1 MTSNDERLPDDG
13 EMEQLSPDLRA
24 ALQSALTPDQR
35 RAATRDRLTAR
46 AVADARGRE
55 LPHAKAA
62 ATPALFH
69 LSRGARPHVST
80 RLFVGVSVALAA
92 SLVLLVRTRME
103 REDYRAIY
111 AATDRSTLH
120 RIDSLTAL
128 VSERDALMAA
138 LTGPQVRVVGLSSSA
153 TKSPR
158 ALMFWDKATDK
169 WTFVAHNLAPLGVG
183 RTYQLWLV
191 TADRKISAGT
201 FTVNANGDATLQA
214 TYALN
219 ANALKAVAVTEEPA
233 GGVPVATGQIVVI
246 GTVGSQ

>member
-1 MTSNDERLPDDG
+1 MTFNDDHTPDDQ
-13 EMEQLSPDLRA
+13 EMEQLPPDTHA
-24 ALQSALTPDQR
+24 ALVSALIPEQQR
-35 RAATRDRLTAR
+35 KATRERLTAR
-46 AVADARGRE
+46 ATADARARQ
-55 LPHAKAA
+55 LPHAKATNA
-62 ATPALFH
+62 PALFH

-111 AATDRSTLH
+111 AAADQATLH
-120 RIDSLTAL
+120 RIDSLSAL
-128 VSERDALMAA
+128 VAERDALMSA

-153 TKSPR
+153 TKNPR

-169 WTFVAHNLAPLGVG
+169 WTFVAHNLAPLGAG

-191 TADRKISAGT
+191 TADKKISAGT

-219 ANALKAVAVTEEPA
+219 ANALKAVAVTEEPT
-233 GGVPVATGQIVVI
+233 GGVPAPTGQIVVV
-246 GTVGSQ
+246 GTMGTQ